1 MQIVAAGD
9 LHGDVRAGTDLIR
22 YAEELKIQH
31 IIQVGDFGYWP
42 HFKDGVEFLD
52 ALNCEARR
60 ANVILWWLDGN
71 HENFDA
77 IESAIKHYPK
87 DDHGRVS
94 VRTNVRYC
102 SRGASWS
109 WAGKRFMTVGGAV
122 SVDREGRLEREKTHG
137 VPRTLWWPQ
146 EQLTEEELEFAIARA
161 RGDAG
166 RGKPI
171 DYLFTHDCPTNAP
184 FRGRLKEDL
193 DSQAHRQKMDR
204 LGKEVK
210 PRLWFHGHMHTQY
223 DGYQFPEYDPHTTV
237 YGLEC
242 NPDAMHGYG
251 TQNWW
256 LVLDTDTDTVQYAT
270 KLP

>member
-1 MQIVAAGD
+1 MQIMVVGD
-9 LHGDVRAGTDLIR
+9 LHGDVHAGTDAIR
-22 YAEELKIQH
+22 IAEELKIQH

-42 HFKDGVEFLD
+42 HYNDGIEFLD

-60 ANVILWWLDGN
+60 ARVTLSWLDGN

-77 IESAIKHYPK
+77 IEAAIKHYPK
-87 DDHGRVS
+87 DDQGRVR
-94 VRTNVRYC
+94 VRSNIKYC
-102 SRGASWS
+102 SRGAAWT
-109 WAGKRFMTVGGAV
+109 WHGKRFMTVGGAV
-122 SVDREGRLEREKTHG
+122 SVDKENRLLLEAQRGESRS
-137 VPRTLWWPQ
+137 VWWPQ
-146 EQLTEEELEFAIARA
+146 EQLTEDELAFVLAKAAR
-161 RGDAG
+161 
-166 RGKPI
+166 KPV

-184 FRGRLKEDL
+184 FRGRLKNDL

-204 LGKEVK
+204 LGKAIRPK
-210 PRLWFHGHMHTQY
+210 LWFHGHMHTKY
-223 DGYQFPEYDPHTTV
+223 NGYAFPEYESHTTV

-270 KLP
+270 DLP